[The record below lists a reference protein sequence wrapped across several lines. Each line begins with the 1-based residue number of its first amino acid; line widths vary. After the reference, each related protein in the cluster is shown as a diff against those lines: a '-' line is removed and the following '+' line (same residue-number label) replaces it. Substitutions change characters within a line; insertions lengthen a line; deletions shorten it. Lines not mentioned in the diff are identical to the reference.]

1 MVNLYGLIIK
11 MVDSLIMRIQSSFLI
26 FFLLRNSVASY
37 EAEDGLST
45 AHSTTKFFKIEGKVS
60 VHDEKLKGGLL

>member
-1 MVNLYGLIIK
+1 
-11 MVDSLIMRIQSSFLI
+11 MRIQSSFLI

-45 AHSTTKFFKIEGKVS
+45 AHSTTKIFKIEGKVS